1 MSLPNWTPPL
11 TKLRVYEAVY
21 LLNRSFE
28 AAIQAVD
35 RLERLEFFEDEDL
48 SVLKSRLE
56 HLRAGTNQAL
66 IENMA
71 EYEEDE
77 EFRFEQVVHKWENE
91 NRDPDDVF
99 FEARNRKQEI
109 RDKIKKLQEG
119 LARQAAKPKPLKR
132 RSVRRKPSRNKS
144 ATKKE

>member
-28 AAIQAVD
+28 ATIQAVD

-48 SVLKSRLE
+48 STLKTRLE
-56 HLRAGTNQAL
+56 HIRAGTNQSL

-71 EYEEDE
+71 EYEQDE
-77 EFRFEQVVHKWENE
+77 EFRFEQVVHEWQNE
-91 NRDPDDVF
+91 NSDPDDVF
-99 FEARNRKQEI
+99 FMARRRKEE
-109 RDKIKKLQEG
+109 IKKKMKQLQDG
-119 LARQAAKPKPLKR
+119 LNRQRMKSKSSER
-132 RSVRRKPSRNKS
+132 RSGKRKRPGSKS
-144 ATKKE
+144 PKRD

>member
-1 MSLPNWTPPL
+1 MTLPNWTPPL

-28 AAIQAVD
+28 ATIQAVD
-35 RLERLEFFEDEDL
+35 RLEHLEFFEDEDL

-71 EYEEDE
+71 EYEGDE
-77 EFRFEQVVHKWENE
+77 EFRFEQVVHEWEKE
-91 NRDPDDVF
+91 NSDPDDVF
-99 FEARNRKQEI
+99 FEAQRRREEI
-109 RDKIKKLQEG
+109 RKKMKQLQDG
-119 LARQAAKPKPLKR
+119 LSRQSFKPKASKQRSAKR
-132 RSVRRKPSRNKS
+132 KRPRGKS
-144 ATKKE
+144 AKKK